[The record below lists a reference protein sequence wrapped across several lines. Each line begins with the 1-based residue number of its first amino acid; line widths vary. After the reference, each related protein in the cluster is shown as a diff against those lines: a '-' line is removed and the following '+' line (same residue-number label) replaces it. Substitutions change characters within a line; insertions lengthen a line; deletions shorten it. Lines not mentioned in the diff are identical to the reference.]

1 MTMPFRQKIRYGA
14 ALMPVMDKE
23 YKKVTDKETGTIKT
37 VEDITSLPPP
47 EKFSFKN
54 MLDAH
59 VPMDEVRSEIMCI
72 ETPNEPTDEE

>member
-1 MTMPFRQKIRYGA
+1 MPFRQNIRYGA
-14 ALMPVMDKE
+14 ALMPVMEKE
-23 YKKVTDKETGTIKT
+23 YKKVTDKETGVIKT
-37 VEDITSLPPP
+37 VEDVTVLPHP

-72 ETPNEPTDEE
+72 ETPTEPTDEE